1 MIMKNCGGS
10 RKIVMLPLDF
20 SDNCIGR
27 TVLFADMLL
36 RFYEVYIIG
45 LSSTGSVWEPIRD
58 KISTFNYSIY
68 KSRSRILVLN
78 LFKNI
83 RKLLTKI
90 ANIRP
95 DAIYAFKPLPSSYGV
110 GLLYKLKG
118 SKIPIILDIDDWEL
132 GLALSAGWKA
142 FPSLLISA
150 LMENSIRMADAL
162 TVSSH
167 FLRDRFGGY
176 YIPHAVD
183 TDFFDPSKYNREK
196 IREQLG
202 ALEEAVISFIGTPR
216 RHKGVDMIIFAL
228 SRLLKEEQEDYKK
241 FKFLFTGDP
250 RDPYV
255 KSLVNLSY
263 GLLGK
268 HRTLFLG
275 LRPKT
280 EEPHLLAASDI
291 IVIPQKPTYASLG
304 QVPAK
309 VFTAMSMAKPI
320 IASNISDLSIILEG
334 CGILVPPGDV
344 DALCGSL
351 SFLIDQPDLAR
362 KLGQRARMK
371 CLKEYSYRVVG
382 SKLRNIVENLIR

>member
-1 MIMKNCGGS
+1 MKNYGGS
-10 RKIVMLPLDF
+10 RTIVMLPLDF
-20 SDNCIGR
+20 SSNCIGR
-27 TVLFADMLL
+27 TVLFADMLS

-45 LSSTGSVWEPIRD
+45 SSTTGSVWEPVRD

-68 KSRSRILVLN
+68 KSGSRILLLN
-78 LFKNI
+78 LFKNA

-90 ANIRP
+90 ADIRP

-110 GLLYKLKG
+110 GLLYKLKK
-118 SKIPIILDIDDWEL
+118 SKIPLILDVDDWEL

-167 FLRDRFGGY
+167 FLRDTFGGC

-202 ALEEAVISFIGTPR
+202 VSEEAIISFIGTPR
-216 RHKGVDMIIFAL
+216 KHKGVDTIIFAL
-228 SRLLKEEQEDYKK
+228 FKLLKKEEDYKK

-268 HRTLFLG
+268 NRTLFLG
-275 LRPKT
+275 LRPKV
-280 EEPHLLAASDI
+280 EEPHLLMASDI

-320 IASNISDLSIILEG
+320 IASNISDLPIILKG

-344 DALCGSL
+344 NALTDRIAYLMEHPEVAFTLGR
-351 SFLIDQPDLAR
+351 QAR
-362 KLGQRARMK
+362 IK
-371 CLKEYSYRVVG
+371 CLKEYSYAVIRK
-382 SKLRNIVENLIR
+382 KLRAVVNELLR